1 LQSRLSSLLNGEKIP
16 MVAPGMLTGRRVP
29 ETVRVDFDVV
39 VARAWQ
45 ALVQTHESAAV
56 TFVRRLSPR
65 IGTDAALQRYF
76 REVAVPLEMRE
87 AVRTGALLALTP
99 EERRRSGDDGG
110 DGWHIF
116 RPDQIVDAV
125 RRRTRF
131 VEETTLAQRLAA
143 AAAEETITDAH
154 VRMALETAHV
164 LSPAVPVDEGLMH
177 YIRTFGLSN
186 ASAQVVFQR
195 AMAQLADMEAQVT
208 AELPAVE
215 APRPARLAPLA
226 LLGLRATG

>member
-1 LQSRLSSLLNGEKIP
+1 
-16 MVAPGMLTGRRVP
+16 MVTPGMLTGRRVP

-45 ALVQTHESAAV
+45 ALAQTHESAAV

-65 IGTDAALQRYF
+65 IGTEAALQRYF
-76 REVAVPLEMRE
+76 REVTVPLEMRE
-87 AVRTGALLALTP
+87 AVRTAALLALTP
-99 EERRRSGDDGG
+99 EERRRTGDDSGE
-110 DGWHIF
+110 GWRIF

-131 VEETTLAQRLAA
+131 VEETTLALRLAA
-143 AAAEETITDAH
+143 AAADETITDAH

-164 LSPAVPVDEGLMH
+164 LSSAMPVDEGLMQ
-177 YIRTFGLSN
+177 YIRVFGLSN

-195 AMAQLADMEAQVT
+195 AMAQLADMETQVT
-208 AELPAVE
+208 AELPVVE